1 MSRAEKEE
9 KLAKLGAFELSA
21 DLLALAQKNKKQN
34 LFLNAGRGNPNW
46 INTKARLAFT
56 RIVQFGVLESQAT
69 MEVGD
74 MAGYTR
80 LEGINERLMAFLDAQ
95 NEVDQFL
102 IQSLEYVE
110 KQLHLNRDEVVKEW
124 VDGAIGNNYPVPS
137 RVLENTSVIL
147 NAYLESTLYHGVQLA
162 DQTDVFPTEGGTAAI
177 CYIFH
182 SLKENHLIKPG
193 DKIAINTPIFPPYL
207 EIPALNDYE
216 MVEVDLRSSEENN
229 WEIAPEQIEKLTDPD
244 LKAFF
249 IVNPSNPG
257 SKAFDP
263 AALEAIKT
271 VVSKNKNLMI
281 ITDDVY
287 GTFVDDFQTVYSV
300 VPYNTLLVYSYSK
313 LFGAT
318 GWRLGL
324 IAANK
329 RNVFDDQIARLNTDA
344 KAELEKRY
352 QLVTLHPEKMKFIDR
367 ITADS
372 RSIGLYHT
380 SGLSTPQQIME
391 VMFSLTHLV
400 EKHHKDS
407 YIEESKKLVSERYD
421 QLHKAL
427 QLKADHS
434 KLNAK
439 YYSLID
445 IPALAEKYYG
455 KEFRTLLEKNFPNDD
470 FLIQLAKKNGVVL
483 VDGIGFGTSS
493 GELRVSEANLP
504 TEDYALIGKQI
515 LELLGEYYHDFQTK
529 HQNKKE

>member
-1 MSRAEKEE
+1 MNQRNQEE
-9 KLAKLGAFELSA
+9 KLEKLGAFELSA
-21 DLLALAQKNKKQN
+21 DLFALAQKNKKQN

-56 RIVQFGVLESQAT
+56 RIIQFGILESQAT
-69 MEVGD
+69 MNIGD

-80 LEGINERLMAFLDAQ
+80 LEGINERLMSFLDPQ

-102 IQSLEYVE
+102 IQSLDYVE
-110 KQLHLNRDEVVKEW
+110 KDLHLNRDEVVKEW

-137 RVLENTSVIL
+137 RVLDNTGIIL
-147 NAYLESTLYHGVQLA
+147 NAYLESTLYHGVKLT
-162 DQTDVFPTEGGTAAI
+162 DETDVFPTEGGTAAI
-177 CYIFH
+177 CYIFN
-182 SLKENHLIKPG
+182 SLKENHLIKSG

-216 MVEVDLRSSEENN
+216 MVEVDLSSKEENN
-229 WEIAPEQIEKLTDPD
+229 WEISPDEIEKLNDPS

-257 SKAFDP
+257 SKAFDS
-263 AALEAIKT
+263 AALEAIKQ
-271 VVSKNKNLMI
+271 VVSKNKQLMI

-287 GTFVDDFQTVYSV
+287 GTFVDGFQTVYSV

-329 RNVFDDQIARLNTDA
+329 KNVFDDRIAQLDA
-344 KAELEKRY
+344 ATKAELEKRY
-352 QLVTLHPEKMKFIDR
+352 QLVTLHPEKMSFIDR
-367 ITADS
+367 MTADS

-391 VMFSLTHLV
+391 VLFSLTHLV
-400 EKHHKDS
+400 EKHHKDN
-407 YIEESKKLVSERYD
+407 YIEESKKLVGARYD
-421 QLHKAL
+421 QLHEAL
-427 QLKADHS
+427 ELKEDKS

-445 IPALAEKYYG
+445 IPELAEKHYG
-455 KEFRTLLEKNFPNDD
+455 KDFRAFLESNFPSDD

-483 VDGIGFGTSS
+483 VDGIGFGTNA

-515 LELLGEYYHDFQTK
+515 LELLDEYYKEF
-529 HQNKKE
+529 KK